1 MDLAEHRGFTE
12 LNHNASNQMLVFGER
27 GKPENPRGK
36 TSQNLVENQQTHHFQ
51 PAGRES
57 SKIFQ
62 QLQVQMPGGAECFG
76 KI

>member
-1 MDLAEHRGFTE
+1 
-12 LNHNASNQMLVFGER
+12 MLVFGER
-27 GKPENPRGK
+27 GKPENPGK
-36 TSQNLVENQQTHHFQ
+36 TSQNRVEDQQIHHLQ